1 MSATRTITL
10 DDTVTVAPDQ
20 VAADVGGELVIL
32 NVATGEYFGLDGV
45 GSRIWALIEA
55 PRRVEE
61 VRDKLLLEYEDVEP
75 ERCTADLLA
84 LLQEMHDAALIEVP
98 EPFAG

>member
-1 MSATRTITL
+1 MIHVDSIVSIANN
-10 DDTVTVAPDQ
+10 Q

-32 NVATGEYFGLDGV
+32 NVDSGEYFGLDGV
-45 GSRIWALIEA
+45 GARIWALIEEA

-61 VRDKLLLEYEDVEP
+61 IRDKLLLEYEDVEP

-84 LLQEMHDAALIEVP
+84 LLQDMHAAALIAVD
-98 EPFAG
+98 EPARA